1 MGFRGGGQIDP
12 PQRILV
18 FKYPSG
24 DRVKKIENTQ
34 CLTPCFDI
42 KIKKKNLMYSRG
54 HWECM
59 YLKIGLFMS
68 NEAGDKKSEPTEVT
82 FQRFQVFKK
91 RF

>member
-1 MGFRGGGQIDP
+1 
-12 PQRILV
+12 
-18 FKYPSG
+18 
-24 DRVKKIENTQ
+24 
-34 CLTPCFDI
+34 
-42 KIKKKNLMYSRG
+42 MYSRG
-54 HWECM
+54 HWECI